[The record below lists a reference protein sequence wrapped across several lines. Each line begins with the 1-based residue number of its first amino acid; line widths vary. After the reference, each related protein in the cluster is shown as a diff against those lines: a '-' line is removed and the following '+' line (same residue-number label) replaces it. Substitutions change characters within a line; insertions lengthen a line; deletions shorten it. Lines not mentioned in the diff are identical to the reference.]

1 MDIQFYDPHADDQ
14 HQYIPRPPEEMQ
26 IVDVEH
32 AVYPDRFRVYVH
44 VKVTPFQV
52 RPNLLIAVRA
62 ADGRVVS
69 ELSIIETMHNDMEF
83 TIHLRGLSDPA
94 GDYTLVIDLFYAT
107 RTPPT
112 DRYELP
118 FVVPSAAANPEA

>member
-1 MDIQFYDPHADDQ
+1 MDLQFFDGDGSDYV
-14 HQYIPRPPEEMQ
+14 PRPPDEVRILE
-26 IVDVEH
+26 VEH

-44 VKVTPFQV
+44 VRVTPFQV

-83 TIHLRGLSDPA
+83 TIHLRGLTEPA
-94 GDYTLVIDLFYAT
+94 GAYTLLIDLFYET
-107 RTPPT
+107 RNPPT
-112 DRYELP
+112 DRREVP
-118 FVVPSAAANPEA
+118 FDVPEAEDGSA